1 MNAQETAVILIEFQ
15 NDFCKEGGKLYGL
28 VKDEIA
34 RQDTIGN
41 GAKLANAARE
51 KGCLIIHCPFTF
63 DEQWVEDKGVCGIV
77 ENVKESGAFRAGE
90 WGAEIIDEVKP
101 AEGDLILA
109 GKRALSAC
117 TNTGLT
123 EILEERGIKN
133 VACAGFLSNVCVEA
147 TARSA
152 YDLGYQVRIVKDAT
166 AAGSKDNQEYVER
179 EIYPILGGAMTV
191 DELIESLE

>member
-1 MNAQETAVILIEFQ
+1 M
-15 NDFCKEGGKLYGL
+15 YGL

-123 EILEERGIKN
+123 EILEERGIKKRCMCRLFVQCLRRGN
-133 VACAGFLSNVCVEA
+133 GPFCV
-147 TARSA
+147 RFGIS
-152 YDLGYQVRIVKDAT
+152 
-166 AAGSKDNQEYVER
+166 GSHCQGRHCSRFE
-179 EIYPILGGAMTV
+179 G
-191 DELIESLE
+191 